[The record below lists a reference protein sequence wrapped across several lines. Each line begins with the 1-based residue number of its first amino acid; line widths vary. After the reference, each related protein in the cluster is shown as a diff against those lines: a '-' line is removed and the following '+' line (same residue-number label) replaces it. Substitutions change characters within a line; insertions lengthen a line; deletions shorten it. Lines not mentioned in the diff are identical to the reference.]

1 MDRQRTASQVHPF
14 YTETMAFSFS
24 SDDIRRITE
33 TLGGEP
39 QTSGE
44 ETSVRIT
51 NPASRQSLSVSI
63 HNDVELGRDHRGA
76 LVVAQTQHGYFE
88 LHDCAGFMIF
98 EPDEVIFISTN
109 GEHISS
115 IVVGR
120 QCTCSMFVNIRREI
134 LTTDFTRLDPR
145 VLMSAMQLSLTEEI
159 LPQ

>member
-1 MDRQRTASQVHPF
+1 
-14 YTETMAFSFS
+14 MAFSFS
-24 SDDIRRITE
+24 SEDIRRITE

-39 QTSGE
+39 QASGD
-44 ETSVRIT
+44 ETSVRLT
-51 NPASRQSLSVSI
+51 NPASRQSLTVSI
-63 HNDVELGRDHRGA
+63 HNDVELGKDHRGA

-88 LHDCAGFMIF
+88 LHDCTGFMVF

-109 GEHISS
+109 GEYISS